1 MGGGTNRAV
10 LKPETKKSRGPGR
23 RARARAS
30 SRLQKTPQHRHAN
43 NNMGTTTP
51 ISSPS
56 PCSSPAGNVSVA
68 PTAWGVTR
76 FGQAMEVATYVKKGF
91 SQQKVE
97 VECVNFHQVAFLPE
111 VEVVSEVEEMVEEDM
126 DLDSNSSSSS
136 SLDSEEHEDEDDDE
150 DSDEGCLS
158 GLASGLLLDDSHSS
172 EDDEDD
178 ELLESNPDQMEEEYS
193 ESEGASSCISSSS
206 EAEEKELS
214 IAAVACFGS
223 LLEKLGG
230 NGGGGGATGLSTLSS
245 WARFAENLPL
255 PPRHKLAR
263 STHMKL
269 VWFHASS
276 LVCHNPQFSQPNSS
290 GGSRKRKR
298 ERNRSFGHFIGDG
311 NECNDERCIR
321 EAITRLKTL

>member
-1 MGGGTNRAV
+1 MG
-10 LKPETKKSRGPGR
+10 
-23 RARARAS
+23 
-30 SRLQKTPQHRHAN
+30 
-43 NNMGTTTP
+43 
-51 ISSPS
+51 
-56 PCSSPAGNVSVA
+56 
-68 PTAWGVTR
+68 TAWGVTR
-76 FGQAMEVATYVKKGF
+76 FGQAMEVATYVKKGS

-158 GLASGLLLDDSHSS
+158 GLASELLLDDSHSS

-178 ELLESNPDQMEEEYS
+178 ELLESNSDQMEEEYS
-193 ESEGASSCISSSS
+193 ESDGASSCFSSSS

-214 IAAVACFGS
+214 IAAVACLGS

-230 NGGGGGATGLSTLSS
+230 TGGATVLSTLSS

-269 VWFHASS
+269 VRFHASS

-298 ERNRSFGHFIGDG
+298 ERNRSFGHFTGDG